1 MNPFEVLGLSQEASE
16 DEVKKAYRSLAKKYH
31 PDNKETG
38 DEAKFKQIQEAY
50 EFAMDIKKN
59 GNAAY
64 YKRQNSAASGG
75 SGYQYGGTQTQYAD
89 DFFRM
94 YGFNFEDL
102 FSGMN
107 GFYQTN
113 GGRDQQAYN
122 SAAAYIN
129 NRQYEQA
136 LNILDSIVE
145 HGPTWFYYE
154 ALCHAGL
161 GNTVTARQY
170 AKAAYEMDPTNMNY
184 RNLYASF
191 NQGRNNYRQYTTN
204 NYNRR
209 YYTFG
214 SPNLCTRLLLFNLL
228 CNCLLGSR
236 FGFCC
241 F

>member
-16 DEVKKAYRSLAKKYH
+16 DEIKKAYRSLAKKYH
-31 PDNKETG
+31 PDNQETG
-38 DEAKFKQIQEAY
+38 DESKFKQIQEAY

-59 GNAAY
+59 GQSAY
-64 YKRQNSAASGG
+64 YKRQNYANGSSQQ
-75 SGYQYGGTQTQYAD
+75 SGYTQTQYAD

-94 YGFNFEDL
+94 YGFNFDDL

-107 GFYQTN
+107 GFYQS
-113 GGRDQQAYN
+113 GGSKDQQAYN

-129 NRQYEQA
+129 NRQYQEA
-136 LNILDSIVE
+136 LNILDNIADRSSV
-145 HGPTWFYYE
+145 WFYYG
-154 ALCHAGL
+154 ALAHAGL

-170 AKAAYEMDPTNMNY
+170 AKAAYEMDPNNYNY
-184 RNLYASF
+184 RNLYASL
-191 NQGRNNYRQYTTN
+191 NQGRNNYRQYTAN

-209 YYTFG
+209 YYSFG
-214 SPNLCTRLLLFNLL
+214 SPNVCGRFLLYNLLFNIF
-228 CNCLLGSR
+228 CGWR